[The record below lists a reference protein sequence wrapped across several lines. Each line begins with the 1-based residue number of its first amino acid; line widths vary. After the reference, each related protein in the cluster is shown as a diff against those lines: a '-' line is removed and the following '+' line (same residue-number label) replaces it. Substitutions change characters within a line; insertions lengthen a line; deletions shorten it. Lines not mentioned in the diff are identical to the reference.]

1 MEPKHSRL
9 PDLMGRRRGWSAALS
24 RSQAEP
30 RLGQGEMPLLPT
42 LTRAPARIL
51 LVDDHEEVRE
61 LLIVVL
67 RAEGCVVDAAGN
79 GSEALRCLER
89 GRYDLVVSDLK
100 MPELDGPGL
109 YRAVLRRWP
118 NDHPP
123 FLFVSG
129 FADTPHYAGFL
140 NGVHV
145 PVLFKPFDADHL
157 RATVRR
163 VLEEHEAHPCR
174 G

>member
-1 MEPKHSRL
+1 MNPKDSRP
-9 PDLMGRRRGWSAALS
+9 PDLIGRLRARSAAPFRS
-24 RSQAEP
+24 RAEP
-30 RLGQGEMPLLPT
+30 RMGQREMSPLATPP
-42 LTRAPARIL
+42 RARARIL
-51 LVDDHEEVRE
+51 VVDDHPDVRE
-61 LLIVVL
+61 LLVAVL
-67 RAEGCVVDAAGN
+67 RTEGCVVDAAGN
-79 GSEALRCLER
+79 GSEAVWWLER
-89 GRYDLVVSDLK
+89 GRYDLIVSDLK

-129 FADTPHYAGFL
+129 FADTPQFARFL
-140 NGVHV
+140 NGTHV
-145 PVLFKPFDADHL
+145 PVLFKPFDADHV

-163 VLEEHEAHPCR
+163 VLEEHDTHPCR